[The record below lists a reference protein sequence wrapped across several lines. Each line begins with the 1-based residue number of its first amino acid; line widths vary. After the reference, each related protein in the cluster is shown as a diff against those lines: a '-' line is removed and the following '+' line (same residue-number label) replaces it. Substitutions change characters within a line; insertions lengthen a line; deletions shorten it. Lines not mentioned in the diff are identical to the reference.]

1 MRIYC
6 IITYCLWTEGVCPD
20 YREKMEKTMSG
31 RAAKICGVL
40 GTVGILTVLYMT
52 GESYYSGLTG
62 GGSQAQK
69 ETQTYQYKYDMIV
82 DNPESSFWQAESNT
96 TAVKNKQSND
106 RIFSISRPPL
116 IIKYFQIIFILKYFM
131 ILCKS
136 SDSA

>member
-1 MRIYC
+1 MN
-6 IITYCLWTEGVCPD
+6 
-20 YREKMEKTMSG
+20 G

-82 DNPESSFWQAESNT
+82 DNPESSFWQVAYNCTQEW
-96 TAVKNKQSND
+96 AQKNDAILELKGNGKRVTMTSW
-106 RIFSISRPPL
+106 
-116 IIKYFQIIFILKYFM
+116 II
-131 ILCKS
+131 
-136 SDSA
+136 